1 MNKIVFVIDPSY
13 YELIDS
19 IGLEY
24 HQYKSCEYAVHVDL
38 NYEEEQYDIDINKI
52 SKLSDDDLSNELL
65 GPELSEG
72 VLYIERY

>member
-38 NYEEEQYDIDINKI
+38 NYEEEQYDIDINKQ
-52 SKLSDDDLSNELL
+52 
-65 GPELSEG
+65 
-72 VLYIERY
+72 